1 MRPQSPCQFCED
13 REENGRCHSYCEE
26 YLEYVDLNKA
36 MNEKIRKAK
45 QQASHKI
52 YMPEPEFRRA
62 KKRKV
67 ENKVFKQHKR

>member
-1 MRPQSPCQFCED
+1 MKPKSPCQFCDD

-45 QQASHKI
+45 EQLKHKI
-52 YMPEPEFRRA
+52 YMPESEFRRA

-67 ENKVFKQHKR
+67 ENKVFKQTRK